1 MTDTTPTP
9 PEGDV
14 PNTPP
19 APPADAPSYQA
30 PIAEP
35 PAVAPVYQAPP
46 APPSYQAPGVPPSYQ
61 APGVPPAYQP
71 GAYPPAP
78 GMPPGYGQQ
87 TQRPPFSRLVIAG
100 FVLSCVSI
108 FVFGFLGVL
117 GVVLASQGL
126 RAVRRGLARGRGLAI
141 AAMVIGVV
149 GFVFY
154 AVGLILN
161 ATR

>member
-1 MTDTTPTP
+1 MTETTPTP
-9 PEGDV
+9 PEENA
-14 PNTPP
+14 PNTPQ
-19 APPADAPSYQA
+19 APPAAPPTYQA
-30 PIAEP
+30 PITP
-35 PAVAPVYQAPP
+35 PPGVPPVYQAPSTL
-46 APPSYQAPGVPPSYQ
+46 PS
-61 APGVPPAYQP
+61 YQP

-78 GMPPGYGQQ
+78 GTPTGYGQQ
-87 TQRPPFSRLVIAG
+87 TQRPPFSKLVIAG

-117 GVVLASQGL
+117 GVVLAGQGL

-154 AVGLILN
+154 AVGLILG
-161 ATR
+161 AMR